1 MKSSKTSKK
10 WREAEVVY
18 ELGRHEYFMQHPL
31 PWQNMIV
38 SLQLQCEAAGLRVP
52 TIPLVQQELAKWD
65 ADYDGSP
72 YVYFR
77 SKRKFIL
84 WELKYSTVNNLLD
97 TAN

>member
-1 MKSSKTSKK
+1 MMKSSKTSKK

-18 ELGRHEYFMQHPL
+18 KVVHGDANVRTKTWHNMILSLHPL
-31 PWQNMIV
+31 AV
-38 SLQLQCEAAGLRVP
+38 AAGLRQP
-52 TIPLVQQELAKWD
+52 TIPFVQQELAKWD

-77 SKRKFIL
+77 SERKFIL

>member
-1 MKSSKTSKK
+1 MKSSKTKK
-10 WREAEVVY
+10 NWREAEVVY
-18 ELGRHEYFMQHPL
+18 KIGYGDLNVRNTT
-31 PWQNMIV
+31 WINMIL
-38 SLQLQCEAAGLRVP
+38 SLQPLAVAAGLRRL
-52 TIPLVQQELAKWD
+52 TIPLIQQELAKWD

-77 SKRKFIL
+77 SEKKFIL